1 MQRRPDK
8 LLIVAAAELR
18 MATRSKGFIIGMMLV
33 PVMMAAFIGFDSL
46 SRKQKDREDRHF
58 VVVDGTGVLFSG
70 VAAMATEWNASRQRV
85 DASAPEGPRMFP
97 AAVVPQGRDIDAVRR
112 ELVARVKSK
121 ELKAFVEIPP
131 DAIDGSARIRY
142 FSDAATDTT
151 LPRCI
156 ENAINREILNERF
169 RRAAVDRTEVV
180 RLTRQVPLTMLGL
193 PAWDAQG
200 NPREPEPVDRV
211 RTQVVPFAV
220 MALLLFVLLPS
231 ASALMNSVLEEK
243 LSRTNEVMLGSV
255 SPFEFMAGKLLGTV
269 GVSLIVASVYLAAI
283 YAIARNS
290 GYADVVQPRLLASFV
305 LYTILGELLF
315 GAILLAIGAACT
327 DFKDTQTLGM
337 PVMMLMVL
345 PVFMWPTIMSAPT
358 GAFAT
363 IMSLVPTLTP
373 FLMLSLTTM
382 SPGPPMWQQAAGIV
396 LTVATTVL
404 VVWVAGRIFRV
415 GLLAQGKSASIGEMI
430 RWVRTG

>member
-1 MQRRPDK
+1 MQRRADK

-18 MATRSKGFIIGMMLV
+18 MAAQSKAFIIGMMLV
-33 PVMMAAFIGFDSL
+33 PVIMAAFIGFDRL
-46 SRKQKDREDRHF
+46 SSKQTDREDRHF
-58 VVVDGTGVLFSG
+58 VVVDGTGVLFPG

-97 AAVVPQGRDIDAVRR
+97 AAVVPQGREIDAVRR

-131 DAIDGSARIRY
+131 DVIDGAARIRY

-151 LPRCI
+151 LPRWI
-156 ENAINREILNERF
+156 ENAINREVLNERF

-200 NPREPEPVDRV
+200 NPREPEPVDQV
-211 RTQVVPFAV
+211 RSQVVPFAAT
-220 MALLLFVLLPS
+220 ALLLFVLLPS
-231 ASALMNSVLEEK
+231 ASALLNSVLEEK

-255 SPFEFMAGKLLGTV
+255 SPFEFMAGKLLGAV
-269 GVSLIVASVYLAAI
+269 GISLIVASVYLAAI

-290 GYADVVQPRLLASFV
+290 GYADLVQPRLLASFV

-315 GAILLAIGAACT
+315 GAIFVAIGAACT
-327 DFKDTQTLGM
+327 DFKDTQTLMM
-337 PVMMLMVL
+337 PVTILMVL
-345 PVFMWPTIMSAPT
+345 PVFMWPTIMRAPT
-358 GAFAT
+358 STFAT

-382 SPGPPMWQQAAGIV
+382 SPGPPMWQQAAGIA

-404 VVWVAGRIFRV
+404 VVWAAGRIFRV
-415 GLLAQGKSASIGEMI
+415 GLLAQGKSASFREII

>member
-1 MQRRPDK
+1 MQRRADK

-33 PVMMAAFIGFDSL
+33 PVMMAAFIGFERL
-46 SRKQKDREDRHF
+46 SRNQTDREDRHF
-58 VVVDGTGVLFSG
+58 VVVDGTGVLFPG
-70 VAAMATEWNASRQRV
+70 VVAMATEWNASRQRV

-131 DAIDGSARIRY
+131 DAIDGSTPIRY

-151 LPRCI
+151 LPRWI
-156 ENAINREILNERF
+156 ENAINREVLNERF

-200 NPREPEPVDRV
+200 NPREPQPVDQV

-220 MALLLFVLLPS
+220 MVLLWFVVVLS
-231 ASALMNSVLEEK
+231 APALMNSVLKEK

-269 GVSLIVASVYLAAI
+269 GVSLIVASVYLAAV

-290 GYADVVQPRLLASFV
+290 GYADVVQPRLLTSFV
-305 LYTILGELLF
+305 IYTILGELLF
-315 GAILLAIGAACT
+315 GAIFVAIGAACT
-327 DFKDTQTLGM
+327 DLKDTQTLMM
-337 PVMMLMVL
+337 PVMVLLML
-345 PVFMWPTIMSAPT
+345 PVFVWSTIMRAPT

-363 IMSLVPTLTP
+363 IMSLVPILTP
-373 FLMLSLTTM
+373 FLMLPLTTM
-382 SPGPPMWQQAAGIV
+382 SPGPPMWQQAAGIT

-404 VVWVAGRIFRV
+404 VVWTAGRIFRV

>member
-18 MATRSKGFIIGMMLV
+18 MAARSKGFIIGMMLV
-33 PVMMAAFIGFDSL
+33 PVMMAAFSGFERL
-46 SRKQKDREDRHF
+46 SRKQTDREDRHF
-58 VVVDGTGVLFSG
+58 VVVDGTGVLFPG
-70 VAAMATEWNASRQRV
+70 VADMATEWNASRQRV

-97 AAVVPQGRDIDAVRR
+97 AAVVSQGRDIDAVRR

-131 DAIDGSARIRY
+131 DAIDGSARILY

-151 LPRCI
+151 LPRWI
-156 ENAINREILNERF
+156 ENAINREVLNERF

-200 NPREPEPVDRV
+200 NPKEPEPVDQV
-211 RTQVVPFAV
+211 RTQVMPIAV
-220 MALLLFVLLPS
+220 MSLLLFVVLSS
-231 ASALMNSVLEEK
+231 APALMNSVLEEK

-269 GVSLIVASVYLAAI
+269 GVSLIVASVYLAAV

-315 GAILLAIGAACT
+315 GAIFVAIGAACT
-327 DFKDTQTLGM
+327 DLKDTQTLM
-337 PVMMLMVL
+337 TPVMVLLMLPAL
-345 PVFMWPTIMSAPT
+345 MWPTIMRAPT
-358 GAFAT
+358 SAFAT
-363 IMSLVPTLTP
+363 TMSLVPTLTP
-373 FLMLSLTTM
+373 FLMLPLTTM
-382 SPGPPMWQQAAGIV
+382 SPGPPIWQQAAGIA

-404 VVWVAGRIFRV
+404 VVWAAGRIFRV
-415 GLLAQGKSASIGEMI
+415 GLLAQGKSASVGEMI